1 MNYIINRIEKNVP
14 NHKHKDYEI
23 IIYTNESGITTVN
36 GKSYN
41 VSPGKIVI
49 VPPGYVHSSSN
60 ATENFERIYIMG
72 DFSQFILPDCPTL
85 ILDNSEKEGLYLA
98 NMIYNNRYNN
108 QEYITALINAF
119 LHFLLQNIKLDDKIY
134 LTVKNISEFIISN
147 FHDYDINLHT
157 LLESSGYAED
167 YIRSQFK
174 KITNQTP
181 IEFLTKIRINHARYL
196 IDIYKNTYSMTE
208 IAEKCGF
215 DDYAYFSRR
224 FKQITGVSPKKYMS
238 GN

>member
-23 IIYTNESGITTVN
+23 IIYTNGSGITTVN
-36 GKSYN
+36 GKNFN

-60 ATENFERIYIMG
+60 ATENCERIYIMG

-85 ILDNSEKEGLYLA
+85 ILDNPEKEGLYLA

-157 LLESSGYAED
+157 LLESSGYAAD